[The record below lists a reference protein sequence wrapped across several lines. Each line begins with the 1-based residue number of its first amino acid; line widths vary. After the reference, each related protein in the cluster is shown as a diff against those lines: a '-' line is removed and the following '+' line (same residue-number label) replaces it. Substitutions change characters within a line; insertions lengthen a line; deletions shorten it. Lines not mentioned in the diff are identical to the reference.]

1 MERLPPREVGE
12 CHVHT
17 HVHTHTCSRMHV
29 YDARPHAVTCSYA
42 HGHSQA
48 CILISVH
55 ARMTPFFSHILT
67 WTRSFSHTYALR
79 GAARAL
85 PVGPM
90 VRSAP
95 RALRASPTRASRT
108 PPTAPLP
115 GLSGRDPRHGP
126 LTLAD
131 TKGCGDRLSDSQRTP
146 VPSPLPGLEM
156 PPYPAGRPSLQ
167 REWLVRRPC
176 RGA

>member
-1 MERLPPREVGE
+1 M
-12 CHVHT
+12 HT

-67 WTRSFSHTYALR
+67 WARSFSHTYALR

-115 GLSGRDPRHGP
+115 GLSGRDPRHGS

-146 VPSPLPGLEM
+146 VPSPLPGLEV